1 MYNVVNAIFSHYY
14 LIVKSNDCLL
24 LLLLCKTISRQQK
37 RNLLTVLSFIGVVT
51 LMIVNAYKMSI
62 LHDLEQ
68 ESFMSQ
74 SLVSDEAQRLPDV
87 IIVGVKKSGTIT
99 LGKF

>member
-1 MYNVVNAIFSHYY
+1 M
-14 LIVKSNDCLL
+14 KSNDCLL
-24 LLLLCKTISRQQK
+24 LLLLYKTISRQQK

-51 LMIVNAYKMSI
+51 LMIVNAYKMSL
-62 LHDLEQ
+62 LHDLE
-68 ESFMSQ
+68 EEGFMSQ
-74 SLVSDEAQRLPDV
+74 NLVSDEAQRLPDV